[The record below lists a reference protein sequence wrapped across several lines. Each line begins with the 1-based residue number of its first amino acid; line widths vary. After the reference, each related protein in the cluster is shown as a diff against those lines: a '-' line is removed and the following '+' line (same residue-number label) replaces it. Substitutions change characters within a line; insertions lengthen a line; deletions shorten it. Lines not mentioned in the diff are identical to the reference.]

1 VEESSFIIWG
11 EIKRF
16 WLLALIYKEKLT
28 HMSEELLGQLSSAQK
43 KLEPQLKALNGATG
57 ALKQALKVAGEEH
70 PDALAMQK
78 VLAKLQQANALVE
91 DESLQTVT
99 ATFAAETQTA
109 LDALAFQFARDL
121 KEAFEQRGQ
130 SVGGRPP
137 TLVVDP
143 LVLHIDI
150 ANRKAQ
156 WFYGKEELTR
166 PIALS
171 IATLVQAY
179 DRQKKAIVE
188 RTVDVP
194 TFVAELHSAWTD
206 LLAKRTQRP
215 AGGRVNLVEL
225 YSQVVLNRQSARFWN
240 APSRSTFKDYERVYF
255 VRDLLLAHGAPAVEI
270 DGQTHHLRL
279 GVATKSQADSA
290 SRSIW
295 LPQSALDG
303 EYYANITFE
312 RAEGE

>member
-1 VEESSFIIWG
+1 MSAELVEQ
-11 EIKRF
+11 
-16 WLLALIYKEKLT
+16 LT
-28 HMSEELLGQLSSAQK
+28 RAQK
-43 KLEPQLKALNGATG
+43 RLEPQLKALNSAAG
-57 ALKQALKVAGEEH
+57 ALKQALKVASEEI

-78 VLAKLQQANALVE
+78 VLAKLQQADSLVE
-91 DESLQTVT
+91 DEGMQAAT

-121 KEAFEQRGQ
+121 REAFERRGQ

-143 LVLHIDI
+143 LALQIDI
-150 ANRKAQ
+150 GNRKAQ

-171 IATLVQAY
+171 IPIIMQAY
-179 DRQKKAIVE
+179 DKQKKAIVE
-188 RTVDVP
+188 RKIDIP
-194 TFVAELHSAWTD
+194 AFVAELHKAWTD

-215 AGGRVNLVEL
+215 AGGRVNLVEV
-225 YSQVVLNRQSARFWN
+225 YSQLVLNRQSARFWN
-240 APSRSTFKDYERVYF
+240 APSRSTFKDYERVFF
-255 VRDLLLAHGAPAVEI
+255 VSDLLAAHAAPSVEV
-270 DGQTHHLRL
+270 DGQSHHLRL

-303 EYYANITFE
+303 EYYANLTFQ
-312 RAEGE
+312 RADGDNE